1 LVELWQTNQKFFV
14 LINCQGL
21 GYEIQ
26 ILESFFLKLKTN
38 QISNKKITLWLK
50 HIKKEDSDLLFG
62 FTSKEQ
68 KNFFIEILS
77 IRGVG
82 SQIGMGILNKFS
94 ISEVINAI
102 KTQNKKLIC
111 SVPGIGQKMSD
122 RLILELK
129 NKFKSELQFEE
140 EKAKDEFEIK
150 DPEINKMMQDL
161 KLTLQ
166 SLNYKNKEINTIM
179 PIIKEST
186 LLAKKEKNLSFENL
200 LKIAKNNLDKDS
212 SNIGRW
218 RSIIN
223 KLKINFMSLDT
234 AEKQKLIETHQ
245 VHSTDTGSVEVQ
257 VAMLSKRISKLSD
270 HLQGNIH
277 DFASRQGLL
286 KMIGKRKRLL
296 SYIKDKNVQR
306 YQELVKKIGIRG
318 WSQLMKKKQ
327 SKKKTQN

>member
-1 LVELWQTNQKFFV
+1 MISWINGELVELWQTNQKFFV

-82 SQIGMGILNKFS
+82 SQIGIGILNKFS
-94 ISEVINAI
+94 IGEVINAI

-129 NKFKSELQFEE
+129 NKFKSEIQFEE

-150 DPEINKMMQDL
+150 DPEINKMIEDL
-161 KLTLQ
+161 QLTLQ
-166 SLNYKNKEINTIM
+166 SLNYKNKEIKTIL
-179 PIIKEST
+179 PIIINEVDF
-186 LLAKKEKNLSFENL
+186 LAKKENNLSFENL
-200 LKIAKNNLDKDS
+200 LKLAMNYLDKES
-212 SNIGRW
+212 SNI
-218 RSIIN
+218 
-223 KLKINFMSLDT
+223 
-234 AEKQKLIETHQ
+234 
-245 VHSTDTGSVEVQ
+245 
-257 VAMLSKRISKLSD
+257 
-270 HLQGNIH
+270 
-277 DFASRQGLL
+277 AS
-286 KMIGKRKRLL
+286 
-296 SYIKDKNVQR
+296 
-306 YQELVKKIGIRG
+306 
-318 WSQLMKKKQ
+318 
-327 SKKKTQN
+327 

>member
-1 LVELWQTNQKFFV
+1 MVELWETNQKFFV

-94 ISEVINAI
+94 IGEFINTI

-129 NKFKSELQFEE
+129 NKFKSEIQFED
-140 EKAKDEFEIK
+140 EKANDEFEIK
-150 DPEINKMMQDL
+150 DPEINKMIEDL
-161 KLTLQ
+161 QLTLQ
-166 SLNYKNKEINTIM
+166 ALNYKNKEIKTIL
-179 PIIKEST
+179 PIIINEVDF
-186 LLAKKEKNLSFENL
+186 LAKKESNLSFENL
-200 LKIAKNNLDKDS
+200 LKLAMNYLDKES
-212 SNIGRW
+212 SNIAR
-218 RSIIN
+218 
-223 KLKINFMSLDT
+223 
-234 AEKQKLIETHQ
+234 
-245 VHSTDTGSVEVQ
+245 
-257 VAMLSKRISKLSD
+257 
-270 HLQGNIH
+270 
-277 DFASRQGLL
+277 
-286 KMIGKRKRLL
+286 
-296 SYIKDKNVQR
+296 
-306 YQELVKKIGIRG
+306 
-318 WSQLMKKKQ
+318 
-327 SKKKTQN
+327 

>member
-1 LVELWQTNQKFFV
+1 MWQTNQKFFV

-38 QISNKKITLWLK
+38 QISNTKITLWLK

-94 ISEVINAI
+94 IGEVINAI

-129 NKFKSELQFEE
+129 NKFKSEIPFE
-140 EKAKDEFEIK
+140 KDKDEFEIK
-150 DPEINKMMQDL
+150 DPEINKMIMDL
-161 KLTLQ
+161 QLTLQ
-166 SLNYKNKEINTIM
+166 SLNYKNKEIKTIL
-179 PIIKEST
+179 PIIINEVD
-186 LLAKKEKNLSFENL
+186 LLEKKENNLSFENL
-200 LKIAKNNLDKDS
+200 LKLAMNYLDKES
-212 SNIGRW
+212 SNI
-218 RSIIN
+218 
-223 KLKINFMSLDT
+223 
-234 AEKQKLIETHQ
+234 
-245 VHSTDTGSVEVQ
+245 
-257 VAMLSKRISKLSD
+257 
-270 HLQGNIH
+270 
-277 DFASRQGLL
+277 AS
-286 KMIGKRKRLL
+286 
-296 SYIKDKNVQR
+296 
-306 YQELVKKIGIRG
+306 
-318 WSQLMKKKQ
+318 
-327 SKKKTQN
+327 

>member
-1 LVELWQTNQKFFV
+1 MISWINGELVDLWQTNQKFFI

-38 QISNKKITLWLK
+38 QISNKNITLWLK

-68 KNFFIEILS
+68 KIFFIEILS

-94 ISEVINAI
+94 IDEVINAI

-129 NKFKSELQFEE
+129 NKFKSEIQFEE

-150 DPEINKMMQDL
+150 DPEINKMIEDL
-161 KLTLQ
+161 QLTLQ
-166 SLNYKNKEINTIM
+166 SLNYKNKEIKTIL
-179 PIIKEST
+179 PIIINEID
-186 LLAKKEKNLSFENL
+186 LLAKKENNLSFENL
-200 LKIAKNNLDKDS
+200 LKLAMNYIDKES
-212 SNIGRW
+212 SNI
-218 RSIIN
+218 
-223 KLKINFMSLDT
+223 
-234 AEKQKLIETHQ
+234 
-245 VHSTDTGSVEVQ
+245 
-257 VAMLSKRISKLSD
+257 
-270 HLQGNIH
+270 
-277 DFASRQGLL
+277 AS
-286 KMIGKRKRLL
+286 
-296 SYIKDKNVQR
+296 
-306 YQELVKKIGIRG
+306 
-318 WSQLMKKKQ
+318 
-327 SKKKTQN
+327 

>member
-1 LVELWQTNQKFFV
+1 MISWINGELVESWQINQKFFV

-68 KNFFIEILS
+68 KNFFNEILS

-94 ISEVINAI
+94 ICEVINAI

-129 NKFKSELQFEE
+129 NKFKSEIQFED

-150 DPEINKMMQDL
+150 DPEINKIIEDL
-161 KLTLQ
+161 QLTLQ
-166 SLNYKNKEINTIM
+166 SLNYKNKEIKTIL
-179 PIIKEST
+179 PIIIKEVD
-186 LLAKKEKNLSFENL
+186 LLAKKENNLSFENL
-200 LKIAKNNLDKDS
+200 LKLAMNYLDKES
-212 SNIGRW
+212 SNI
-218 RSIIN
+218 
-223 KLKINFMSLDT
+223 
-234 AEKQKLIETHQ
+234 
-245 VHSTDTGSVEVQ
+245 
-257 VAMLSKRISKLSD
+257 
-270 HLQGNIH
+270 
-277 DFASRQGLL
+277 AS
-286 KMIGKRKRLL
+286 
-296 SYIKDKNVQR
+296 
-306 YQELVKKIGIRG
+306 
-318 WSQLMKKKQ
+318 
-327 SKKKTQN
+327 